1 MSNSKKTVVSILL
14 ISILLL
20 SGCIEDTD
28 TEINNNSDNTSSG
41 IDIDQDNFS
50 LDSLVL
56 VENLPTGYEYLGSP
70 PINDFDE
77 LSENIIESKEGAY
90 RDEDNFDVFLDIIE
104 LDSGSAAV
112 GFILS
117 YKANYEPLAS
127 GDRFTPLSF
136 NGHDATR
143 ITEYRYSGGTQLPKY
158 QIIWNNDNIVF
169 IVRSNSNL
177 VNSGMNLA
185 IATGY

>member
-1 MSNSKKTVVSILL
+1 MSNQKKTVASILL

-28 TEINNNSDNTSSG
+28 TEIIDNPDNTSSG
-41 IDIDQDNFS
+41 IDQDNFS
-50 LDSLVL
+50 LDSMVM
-56 VENLPTGYEYLGSP
+56 VENLPSGYEYLGSL
-70 PINDFDE
+70 PITDYNEF
-77 LSENIIESKEGAY
+77 SEKIIESKEGAY

-104 LDSGSAAV
+104 LDSESAAV
-112 GFILS
+112 EFILS
-117 YKANYEPLAS
+117 YKANYEPLAI
-127 GDRFTPLSF
+127 GDRFTSLSF

-143 ITEYRYSGGTQLPKY
+143 ITEYRNQLPKY
-158 QIIWNNDNIVF
+158 QIVWNNDNMVF

-177 VNSGMNLA
+177 ESSAMNLA

>member
-1 MSNSKKTVVSILL
+1 MSYQKKTVASILL
-14 ISILLL
+14 ISMILL

-28 TEINNNSDNTSSG
+28 TEINNSDNTPSG
-41 IDIDQDNFS
+41 IDQDNIN
-50 LDSLVL
+50 LDCMVM
-56 VENLPTGYEYLGSP
+56 VENLPSGYEYLGSL
-70 PINDFDE
+70 PINDYNEF
-77 LSENIIESKEGAY
+77 SEKIIGSKEGAY

-104 LDSGSAAV
+104 LDSASTAV
-112 GFILS
+112 ELILL
-117 YKANYEPLAS
+117 YKANYEPLAI
-127 GDRFTPLSF
+127 GERFATLSF

-158 QIIWNNDNIVF
+158 QIVWNNNNIVF

-177 VNSGMNLA
+177 ESSAMKLA

>member
-1 MSNSKKTVVSILL
+1 MYNPKKTVASILL
-14 ISILLL
+14 ISIILL

-28 TEINNNSDNTSSG
+28 TEIIDNSDNTSSG
-41 IDIDQDNFS
+41 IDQDNFS
-50 LDSLVL
+50 LDSMVM
-56 VENLPTGYEYLGSP
+56 VENLPSGYEYLGSP
-70 PINDFDE
+70 PITDYNEFPE
-77 LSENIIESKEGAY
+77 KIIESKEGAY

-104 LDSGSAAV
+104 LDSESAAV
-112 GFILS
+112 EFILS
-117 YKANYEPLAS
+117 YKANYEPLAI

-143 ITEYRYSGGTQLPKY
+143 ITEYRNQLPKY

-177 VNSGMNLA
+177 ESSAMNLA

>member
-1 MSNSKKTVVSILL
+1 MHNLKKTVASILL

-28 TEINNNSDNTSSG
+28 TEIIDNSDNTSSG
-41 IDIDQDNFS
+41 IDQDNFS
-50 LDSLVL
+50 LDSMVM

-70 PINDFDE
+70 PINDYDE
-77 LSENIIESKEGAY
+77 FSENIIESKEGAY
-90 RDEDNFDVFLDIIE
+90 RDVDNVDVFLDIIE
-104 LDSGSAAV
+104 LDSELAAV
-112 GFILS
+112 EFILS
-117 YKANYEPLAS
+117 YKANYEPLAI

-136 NGHDATR
+136 NGHDATI
-143 ITEYRYSGGTQLPKY
+143 ITEYRNQLPKY

-177 VNSGMNLA
+177 ESFESSAMNLA

>member
-1 MSNSKKTVVSILL
+1 MSNPKKTIASILL

-28 TEINNNSDNTSSG
+28 TEIIDNPDNTSSG
-41 IDIDQDNFS
+41 MDQDNFN
-50 LDSLVL
+50 LDSMVM
-56 VENLPTGYEYLGSP
+56 VENLPSGYEYLGSL
-70 PINDFDE
+70 PITDYNEF
-77 LSENIIESKEGAY
+77 SEKIIGSKEGAY

-104 LDSGSAAV
+104 LDSESAAV
-112 GFILS
+112 EFISS
-117 YKANYEPLAS
+117 YKANYEPLTI

-136 NGHDATR
+136 NGHGATR
-143 ITEYRYSGGTQLPKY
+143 ITEYRNQLPKY

-169 IVRSNSNL
+169 IIRSNSNL
-177 VNSGMNLA
+177 ESSAMNLA